1 MIIHL
6 NQSIA
11 LLLIL
16 DVETNIRRI
25 CYHSLSVILVLL
37 LSVHLM
43 RLHLAETSA
52 HLESFGL
59 PVEVLAY

>member
-16 DVETNIRRI
+16 NVETNIRRI

-37 LSVHLM
+37 LPVHLM

-52 HLESFGL
+52 HLERLSL